1 MTDDD
6 GRAIIDDEGRLFGVV
21 NIIDVLVVLLV
32 VAVVVAGAALVF
44 GGDPEPDPDVGSA
57 YVTLDLGTQ
66 SEAIVEEFNEGDSY
80 SPNNLDSLTI
90 TDVYVTSQGGNPQ
103 VLVRAEL
110 EGELSG
116 SSVEYDG
123 APPRLGRSLD
133 IVTDRYGVDGQVQAI
148 GSDDSIARDSP
159 TVVLTDRLTSDEVR
173 SLGQGDELSV
183 VDRNVGTLED
193 FAVYAT
199 DRPNEYQVYA
209 EVELAA
215 NRQQGSLRFG
225 DTPLRTGQTI
235 SLPGDGYTI
244 DGTVEQ
250 VGSGL
255 QRGEEQVLLVDTVDV
270 EDAERIAEGDIAA
283 VAGHTA
289 ATIERVQTYDT
300 SDPDQKRVFL
310 GASLETVEHGE
321 RPQFGETN
329 VQRGNDISL
338 RTDAYGITGRI
349 QRVGALEE
357 RGTPATRTMTF
368 RLDEVREGLAESIEP
383 GQTERSDGQTLVDVT
398 DVERTP
404 STILIQGQD
413 GDLGVFDHPTD
424 RDVTITAEVQ
434 VRETTRGVRF
444 KGESIRQ
451 GDRVTLDLGVTTI
464 DPTVERIE

>member
-1 MTDDD
+1 MTE
-6 GRAIIDDEGRLFGVV
+6 RAIIDDEGRLFGAV
-21 NIIDVLVVLLV
+21 NIIDVLVVLFV
-32 VAVVVAGAALVF
+32 VAVIVAGVALVF
-44 GGDPEPDPDVGSA
+44 GGDPEPEPDIDST

-66 SEAIVEEFNEGDSY
+66 SDAVVEELNEGDSY

-90 TDVYVTSQGGNPQ
+90 TDVYVTSDGGTAR
-103 VLVRAEL
+103 VLVRTEL
-110 EGELSG
+110 EGEASG
-116 SSVEYDG
+116 GSVEYEG

-133 IVTDRYGVDGQVQAI
+133 IVTNRYRVDGRVQAV
-148 GSDDSIARDSP
+148 GSADSIDRESA
-159 TVVLTDRLTSDEVR
+159 TVVLTDRLTADEVR
-173 SLGQGDELSV
+173 SLSRGDDLSV
-183 VDRNVGTLED
+183 VDRSVGTVEE

-199 DRPNEYQVYA
+199 DNPNRFQVH
-209 EVELAA
+209 VEADLAA

-225 DTPLRTGQTI
+225 NTPLQPGQTV

-270 EDAERIAEGDIAA
+270 EDAERIAEGDIAD

-289 ATIERVQTYDT
+289 ATVERVQTYDT
-300 SDPDQKRVFL
+300 NNPDRKRVFV
-310 GASLETVEHGE
+310 GASLNTVEHGE
-321 RPQFGETN
+321 RPQFGGTN
-329 VQRGNDISL
+329 VQRGNAIAL
-338 RTDAYGITGRI
+338 RTEAYGISGQI

-357 RGTPATRTMTF
+357 RGAPGTRTMTF
-368 RLDEVREGLAESIEP
+368 RLEEVREGFAESIEP
-383 GQTERSDGQTLVDVT
+383 GLTERSNGETIVDVT

-404 STILIQGQD
+404 STILIQGQE

-434 VRETTRGVRF
+434 VRETTQGVRF
-444 KGESIRQ
+444 KGESLRQ